1 MLGTLRLV
9 LRSLRLVLWLTVG
22 ALAGLVV
29 SLLALRRGGA
39 TLQLRQRLMRAWLA
53 GLVACL
59 PFRVRVHGQ
68 RPAEPVLWVS
78 NHVSWCDI
86 ALLGALQPMSF
97 LSKAEVRQWPLA
109 GWLAVQAGTLFIRR
123 GAGDSADLSQQ
134 IRRYLRQQRPLLLF
148 PEGTTTDGRGVRAFH
163 GRLLASVL
171 ETRTPVQPVALLYR
185 RDGQPD
191 DVAPFI
197 GDDEL
202 LGHLLR
208 LLRAPTSQVE
218 IHLLPLIY
226 PQPDENRSQL
236 ARRAQQAIG
245 AQVISPASS
254 GADLGA
260 AFDPQ
265 QA

>member
-1 MLGTLRLV
+1 MLGHLRLL
-9 LRSLRLVLWLTVG
+9 LRSLRLLLWLAVG
-22 ALAGLVV
+22 CLAGLVV
-29 SLLALRRGGA
+29 SLLGQRRGGA
-39 TLQLRQRLMRAWLA
+39 SLQLRQRLMRAWLA
-53 GLVACL
+53 GMVACL

-123 GAGDSADLSQQ
+123 GAGDSTDLSQQ
-134 IRRYLRQQRPLLLF
+134 IRGYLRQRRPLLLF

-171 ETRTPVQPVALLYR
+171 ETRTPVQPVALRYR
-185 RDGQPD
+185 RGGQPD

-197 GDDEL
+197 GDDDL
-202 LGHLLR
+202 LSHLLR
-208 LLRAPTSQVE
+208 LLRAPTAQVE
-218 IHLLPLIY
+218 IHLLPLLH
-226 PQPDENRSQL
+226 PQPDENRNQL

-245 AQVISPASS
+245 AQV
-254 GADLGA
+254 A
-260 AFDPQ
+260 APGTCAAVGTAFNPQ